1 VPRDDQTCW
10 VWTMSWNPGAP
21 LSEEEWKAIR
31 EETFVH
37 ARVEP
42 VTFRPLRNKDNNY
55 QIDRSRQQTDSMT
68 GIHGF
73 AAQDQA
79 LQESMGPVVDRTRE
93 RLGTSDTAIIAMR
106 RLLLQEIRAL
116 QENQEP
122 SAAHHGDVYWVRS
135 ASMVIKRE
143 VPFDEGA
150 RELTSAEV

>member
-1 VPRDDQTCW
+1 
-10 VWTMSWNPGAP
+10 
-21 LSEEEWKAIR
+21 
-31 EETFVH
+31 
-37 ARVEP
+37 
-42 VTFRPLRNKDNNY
+42 
-55 QIDRSRQQTDSMT
+55 MT